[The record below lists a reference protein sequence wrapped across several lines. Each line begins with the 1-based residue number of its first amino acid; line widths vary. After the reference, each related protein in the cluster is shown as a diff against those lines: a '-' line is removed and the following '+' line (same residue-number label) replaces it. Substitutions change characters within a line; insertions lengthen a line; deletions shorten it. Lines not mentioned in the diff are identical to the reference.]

1 MYTYTFESY
10 AYAIEKPHRSSQLI
24 LQHPLIFRWPFRK
37 RSLVQG
43 TSTNACISTRSWALR
58 RGDQKQK
65 LQGFR

>member
-43 TSTNACISTRSWALR
+43 TSTNACISTRS
-58 RGDQKQK
+58 
-65 LQGFR
+65 